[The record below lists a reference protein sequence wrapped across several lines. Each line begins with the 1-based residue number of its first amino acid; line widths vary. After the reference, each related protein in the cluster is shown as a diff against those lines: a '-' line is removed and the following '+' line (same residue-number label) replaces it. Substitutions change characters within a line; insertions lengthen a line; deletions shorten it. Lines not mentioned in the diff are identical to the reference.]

1 MEKKQGVIIAL
12 LAVCVFFSVIIAAMY
27 LTSDRTAPVITVDES
42 KVKPYSAEQG
52 EEVLKSYAKAVDAKD
67 GDVSSSIVIEN
78 IYVMPDM
85 TRAKV
90 IFAAR
95 DHNNNV
101 SKYSYMIAYEASQ
114 EEIEAKE
121 QLTQAETTTA
131 AEAETTTAA
140 DSSKNTSKTTEA
152 EKTTAESEAETT
164 AGGPKLVLSATE
176 ATVEAGN
183 SFNVMKYISSI
194 TDDKDTEDTL
204 SRRIIV
210 NGTYS
215 TSKSGTYTLDVYCTE
230 SMLLFRGFLLF
241 ICNLC
246 IL

>member
-121 QLTQAETTTA
+121 QLTQAEITTA

-152 EKTTAESEAETT
+152 EKTIADSEAETT

-215 TSKSGTYTLDVYCTE
+215 TSKSGTYTLDVYCTDSDLNE
-230 SMLLFRGFLLF
+230 SNHVAFTL
-241 ICNLC
+241 NVK
-246 IL
+246 

>member
-101 SKYSYMIAYEASQ
+101 SKYSYMIAYEASE

-131 AEAETTTAA
+131 AET
-140 DSSKNTSKTTEA
+140 
-152 EKTTAESEAETT
+152 EKTET
-164 AGGPKLVLSATE
+164 TE

-215 TSKSGTYTLDVYCTE
+215 TSKSGTYTLDVYCTDSDLNE
-230 SMLLFRGFLLF
+230 SNHVAFTL
-241 ICNLC
+241 NVK
-246 IL
+246 

>member
-131 AEAETTTAA
+131 AETEKTET
-140 DSSKNTSKTTEA
+140 DSTKNASKTTEA

-164 AGGPKLVLSATE
+164 AGGPKIVLSATE

-183 SFNVMKYISSI
+183 SFNVMNYISYI
-194 TDDKDTEDTL
+194 TDDKDTDDTL

-215 TSKSGTYTLDVYCTE
+215 TSKSGTYTLDVYCTDSDLNE
-230 SMLLFRGFLLF
+230 SNHVAFTL
-241 ICNLC
+241 NVK
-246 IL
+246 